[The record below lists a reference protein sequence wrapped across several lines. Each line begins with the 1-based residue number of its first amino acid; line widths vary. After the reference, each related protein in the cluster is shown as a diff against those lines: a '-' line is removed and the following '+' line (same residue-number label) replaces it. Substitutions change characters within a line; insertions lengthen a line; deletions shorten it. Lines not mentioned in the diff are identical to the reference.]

1 MLDEMFSSI
10 RKVNTKKY
18 CPFLIERPNHFDEAE
33 FQRMLEK

>member
-1 MLDEMFSSI
+1 MLDEMSSSI

-18 CPFLIERPNHFDEAE
+18 CPFLIERLNHFDEAE